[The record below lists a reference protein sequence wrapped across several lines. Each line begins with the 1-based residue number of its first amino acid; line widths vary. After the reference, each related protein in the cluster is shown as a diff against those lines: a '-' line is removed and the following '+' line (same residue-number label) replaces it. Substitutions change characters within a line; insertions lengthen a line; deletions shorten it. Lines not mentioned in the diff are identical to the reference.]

1 VGFHGNLL
9 EIKMAEWR
17 AVAKAF
23 ALGDG
28 HIAQKEVT
36 VLRQVLLA
44 DGHVS
49 KSELDFLKEI
59 KKEATSSVQLLDELI
74 ADCEKVIR

>member
-1 VGFHGNLL
+1 
-9 EIKMAEWR
+9 MAEWR

-28 HIAQKEVT
+28 HIAQKEVNL
-36 VLRQVLLA
+36 LRKVLLA
-44 DGHVS
+44 DDHIS

-59 KKEATSSVQLLDELI
+59 KKEAKSSVQLLDELI
-74 ADCEKVIR
+74 ADCEKVLR

>member
-1 VGFHGNLL
+1 
-9 EIKMAEWR
+9 MAEWR

-49 KSELDFLKEI
+49 KS
-59 KKEATSSVQLLDELI
+59 
-74 ADCEKVIR
+74 